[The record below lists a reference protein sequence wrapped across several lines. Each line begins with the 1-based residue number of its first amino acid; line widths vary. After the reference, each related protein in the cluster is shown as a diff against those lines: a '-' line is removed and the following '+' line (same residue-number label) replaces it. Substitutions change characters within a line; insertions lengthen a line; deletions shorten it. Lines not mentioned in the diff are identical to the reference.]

1 MENNSSEREQLEQ
14 LRHWWEAYGKS
25 LAMGLALGLMG
36 LFGYRYWN
44 SAQDTAAL
52 NASINNQKFL
62 EAASQ
67 GPDAQGSDD
76 DVTRTGM
83 AVLEAYPD
91 STYAKLTALLLARLA
106 VDEKKPDE
114 ARKHLEWVTARDADS
129 ELGVVARGRL
139 AQLLLAEGDVE
150 AASKTIANFPAE
162 GEYAPF
168 AEVRADVLAAR
179 GEKEKAAE
187 LYRVAIDQI
196 TTSGG
201 DPSHLEMK
209 LDALGVELPS
219 AAAK

>member
-14 LRHWWEAYGKS
+14 LRRWWDAYGKS
-25 LAMGLALGLMG
+25 LAMGLALGLAG

-52 NASINNQKFL
+52 NASINYQKFL

-67 GPDAQGSDD
+67 GQGAQGSSD
-76 DVTRTGM
+76 DVTRTGT

-91 STYAKLTALLLARLA
+91 SAYAKLTALLLARLA
-106 VDEKKPDE
+106 VDDKKPDE

-129 ELGVVARGRL
+129 ELGIVAQGRL

-150 AASKTIANFPAE
+150 AAAKAIANLPTK

-168 AEVRADVLAAR
+168 AEVRADVMAAR
-179 GEKEKAAE
+179 GEREQAAE
-187 LYRVAIDQI
+187 LYRIAIDQI
-196 TTSGG
+196 ATSGG

-209 LDALGVELPS
+209 LDALGVEPPSS
-219 AAAK
+219 AAK

>member
-1 MENNSSEREQLEQ
+1 VENNSSEREQLEQ
-14 LRHWWEAYGKS
+14 LRRWWDAYGKS
-25 LAMGLALGLMG
+25 LAMGLALGLVG

-44 SAQDTAAL
+44 TAQETAAL
-52 NASINNQKFL
+52 NTSINYQKFL

-67 GPDAQGSDD
+67 GAGE
-76 DVTRTGM
+76 DVTRTGE

-106 VDEKKPDE
+106 VDDKKPDA

-129 ELGVVARGRL
+129 ELGIVARGRL

-150 AASKTIANFPAE
+150 AAAKTIANFPTK

-179 GEKEKAAE
+179 GEKDKAAD

-196 TTSGG
+196 STSGG
-201 DPSHLEMK
+201 DPAHLEMK

>member
-14 LRHWWEAYGKS
+14 LRRWWDAYGKS
-25 LAMGLALGLMG
+25 LVMGLALGLVG

-44 SAQDTAAL
+44 TTQETAAL
-52 NASINNQKFL
+52 NASINYQKFL
-62 EAASQ
+62 EAASR
-67 GPDAQGSDD
+67 GAGDDA
-76 DVTRTGM
+76 TRAG
-83 AVLEAYPD
+83 AAILDAYPD
-91 STYAKLTALLLARLA
+91 SAYAKLTALLLARLA

-139 AQLLLAEGDVE
+139 AQLLLAEGDVD
-150 AASKTIANFPAE
+150 AAATAIANLPTE

-179 GEKEKAAE
+179 GEREKAAT
-187 LYRVAIDQI
+187 LYQTAIEQI
-196 TTSGG
+196 ASSGG
-201 DPSHLEMK
+201 DPAHLEMK

-219 AAAK
+219 TAAK